1 MNNIFDA
8 NVVEAYLDRLQTL
21 KPDTQP
27 KWGKMNAPQ
36 VLAHLN
42 VAYEMIFEPEKH
54 PAPKGLRKLMLKWLV
69 KSMVTSPKPYKEGMP
84 TAPSFII
91 TDSRDFEREK
101 NRLTGFMHQVQQL
114 GAAHFEGKESHSFG
128 KMSSGQ
134 WNTMLAKH
142 LDHHFNQFG
151 I

>member
-1 MNNIFDA
+1 MKNIFDA
-8 NVVEAYLDRLQTL
+8 GEVQSFIDRLQVLT
-21 KPDTQP
+21 PEAQP

-69 KSMVTSPKPYKEGMP
+69 KPMVTSPKPYKEGMP

-91 TDSRDFEREK
+91 ADARDFEQEK
-101 NRLTGFMHQVQQL
+101 VRLIDFMHRTQQL
-114 GAAHFEGKESHSFG
+114 GQTHFEGKESASFG

-134 WNTMLAKH
+134 WNIMLAKH
-142 LDHHFNQFG
+142 LEHHFKQFG

>member
-1 MNNIFDA
+1 MKNIFDA
-8 NVVEAYLDRLQTL
+8 NDVQNYLDRLQNL
-21 KPDTQP
+21 KPDTNP

-42 VAYEMIFEPEKH
+42 VAYEMIFEPEQH
-54 PAPKGLRKLMLKWLV
+54 PAPKGLRKLMLKWMV
-69 KSMVTSPKPYKEGMP
+69 KSIVTSPKPYKEGMP

-91 TDSRDFEREK
+91 ADSRDFEREK
-101 NRLTGFMHQVQQL
+101 VRLTGFMQQVQQL
-114 GAAHFEGKESHSFG
+114 GAAHFEGKVSHSFG
-128 KMSSGQ
+128 KLTSGQ
-134 WNTMLAKH
+134 WNIMLAKH